1 MILKLWTMDKE
12 ERKNIFTLCTH
23 FNIHYNRTNKYKHIH
38 EGIENEVGLG
48 YTKEVWTLI
57 TNTARAIK
65 YGAQGLCIP
74 RDFLPYKANTQSI
87 RHRKMISLV
96 DSLSELGYLVS
107 YIGGI
112 TDWNEMEKV
121 GSRVI
126 FTQKYLSLWQGTDVS
141 DEVDVISVVEVKD
154 RSTKEIKNNR
164 GFTGIKDI
172 RQQMTTFNNLLS
184 EVEIEHEGNILPVQM
199 YKRSFIDSLTLGGRM
214 YNTTGG
220 VQTLSQEE
228 RAELKL
234 NGKAVVEL
242 DFKAMHASLLYEKE
256 WQEDKESL
264 ESWIATEWNGVY
276 NPYGADLSFLNVDQE
291 KIDWFKAKYNKP
303 SYDPVRN
310 LQKRTVMIAL
320 NAKSYP
326 KTCANITTH
335 YKNDY
340 DKRGTDAE
348 IDCLYYGI
356 EPDFDSKGELEFR
369 SGHSVQAVAYHNS
382 PIAKYFF
389 KDQGVHLQYID
400 SEILSDVMSKLI
412 MQGEVLLP
420 EHDSVIVLEDL
431 EGVALQYMKD
441 AYLKVMG
448 SDKFCYVEKK

>member
-1 MILKLWTMDKE
+1 LILKLWTMNKE
-12 ERKNIFTLCTH
+12 ERKNVFTLCTH
-23 FNIHYNRTNKYKHIH
+23 FNIHYNRTGKYKHIQQ
-38 EGIENEVGLG
+38 EIENLIGDG
-48 YTKEVWTLI
+48 YTKEIWCLV
-57 TNTARAIK
+57 TNTARALK
-65 YGAQGLCIP
+65 YGALGLCIP
-74 RDFLPYKANTQSI
+74 RDFLPYKGNVQTI

-96 DSLSELGYLVS
+96 DKLSDSGYLVS

-112 TDWNEMEKV
+112 TDWKEMDV
-121 GSRVI
+121 VSSRTL
-126 FTQKYLSLWQGTDVS
+126 FTEKYLSLWQGVDVS
-141 DEVDVISVVEVKD
+141 DEIDSVNVVEVKD
-154 RSTKEIKNNR
+154 RITKEIKSNK

-172 RQQMTTFNNLLS
+172 RQQMTTFNSLLS
-184 EVEIEHEGNILPVQM
+184 LVEIEHEGKILPIQM

-234 NGKAVVEL
+234 NGKNVVEL

-256 WQEDKESL
+256 WQADKESL
-264 ESWIATEWNGVY
+264 EMWIATEWNGEY

-291 KIDWFKAKYNKP
+291 KIEQFRIKYNKP
-303 SYDPVRN
+303 KYDPVRN
-310 LQKRTVMIAL
+310 LQKRIVMIAL

-340 DKRGTDAE
+340 DKRDTE
-348 IDCLYYGI
+348 QENDCLYYGI
-356 EPDFDSKGELEFR
+356 EPDFDEKGELEFR

-420 EHDSVIVLEDL
+420 EHDSVIVLDEL

>member
-1 MILKLWTMDKE
+1 MILKLWMMDKE

-23 FNIHYNRTNKYKHIH
+23 FNVHYNRTNKYKHIY
-38 EGIENEVGLG
+38 EGLEYEVSAG
-48 YTKEVWTLI
+48 YTKELWTLI
-57 TNTARAIK
+57 TNTARAVK

-74 RDFLPYKANTQSI
+74 RDFLPYKANPQSI

-96 DSLSELGYLVS
+96 DKLAEKGYLIS

-112 TDWNEMEKV
+112 TDWKEMDKV

-126 FTQKYLSLWQGTDVS
+126 FTEKYLSFWQGTDVS
-141 DEVDVISVVEVKD
+141 DEVDTINVVEVKD
-154 RSTKEIKNNR
+154 RTTKEIKSNR

-256 WQEDKESL
+256 WQEDQESL
-264 ESWIATEWNGVY
+264 ESWIATEWKGEY
-276 NPYGADLSFLNVDQE
+276 NPYGADLSFLTVDQD
-291 KIDWFKAKYNKP
+291 KINWFKDKYNKP
-303 SYDPVRN
+303 NYNPVRN
-310 LQKRTVMIAL
+310 LQKRIVMIAL

-340 DKRGTDAE
+340 DKRNTNYE
-348 IDCLYYGI
+348 CDCLYYGI
-356 EPDFDSKGELEFR
+356 EPVVDKKGELEFR
-369 SGHSVQAVAYHNS
+369 SGDAVQAVAYHNS

-400 SEILSDVMSKLI
+400 SEILSDVLSKLI

-420 EHDSVIVLEDL
+420 EHDSVIVLEEL